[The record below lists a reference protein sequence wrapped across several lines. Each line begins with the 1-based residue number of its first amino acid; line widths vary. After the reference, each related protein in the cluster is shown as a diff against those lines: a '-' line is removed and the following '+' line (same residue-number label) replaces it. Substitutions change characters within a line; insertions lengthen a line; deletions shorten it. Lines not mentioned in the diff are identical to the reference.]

1 MDILIILSVQ
11 FNENNVKF
19 MIAGLRSSVS
29 TPCFKLLFFGL
40 PLHGPLSHG
49 LVSLSDPEHCAP
61 PLDGGGL
68 VQVRNRSCC
77 PAPQVT
83 LHSLQSP

>member
-1 MDILIILSVQ
+1 MDMHIIFSLQ
-11 FNENNVKF
+11 CNENNVEC

-29 TPCFKLLFFGL
+29 TICFRISFFRL

-61 PLDGGGL
+61 PLEGGGL

-77 PAPQVT
+77 PAPQVK